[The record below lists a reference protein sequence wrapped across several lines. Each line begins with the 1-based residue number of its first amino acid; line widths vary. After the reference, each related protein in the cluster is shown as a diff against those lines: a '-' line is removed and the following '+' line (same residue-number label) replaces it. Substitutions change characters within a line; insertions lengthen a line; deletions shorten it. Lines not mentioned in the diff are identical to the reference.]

1 MPYYNN
7 KKFTPKA
14 PVRTFRDLEVYQK
27 TVEASVVIFKNLR
40 PKLNT
45 LKYVFTENLIQCS
58 MTIPLY
64 LSEAH
69 SLRFG
74 DHKKAILLLE
84 NAMAGCNKMVVYL
97 EQIIGIYGSKVDRD
111 QVEDLIKKY
120 TDVRG
125 KIFRLEKSW
134 QKWSPQSR
142 S

>member
-1 MPYYNN
+1 MYGSY
-7 KKFTPKA
+7 KKFTPKV

-27 TVEASVVIFKNLR
+27 TMESSVVIFKNLR

-45 LKYVFTENLIQCS
+45 LKYIFTENLIQCS

-84 NAMAGCNKMVVYL
+84 NSMAGCNKMVVYL
-97 EQIIGIYGSKVDRD
+97 EQAKGVYGSKLN
-111 QVEDLIKKY
+111 QDLIDDLVKRY
-120 TDVRG
+120 ADVRQ
-125 KIFRLEKSW
+125 KIFRLEKAW
-134 QKWSPQSR
+134 QKFTPPER
-142 S
+142 